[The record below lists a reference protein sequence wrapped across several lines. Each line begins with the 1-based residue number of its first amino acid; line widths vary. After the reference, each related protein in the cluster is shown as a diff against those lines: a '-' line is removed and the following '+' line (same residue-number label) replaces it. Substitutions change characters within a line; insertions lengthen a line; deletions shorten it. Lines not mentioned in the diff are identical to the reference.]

1 MSKLRI
7 VVADDHALLRG
18 GLTALISAQS
28 DMEIVGE
35 AATADEALQVVSRLT
50 PDLLTLDLTMPGGSS
65 VKAIEKVRQQ
75 SPDTKV
81 LVLTMHDDSAYLRAT
96 LAAGADGYLVK
107 TATDAEMLSALRA
120 VAKGRTVVNLAASP
134 QKIHAAM
141 ISAEKPESPGHDS
154 LSEREL
160 EVIRFL
166 AKGHTNQEIADK
178 LFLSVKTIETYR
190 SRIGTK
196 LGLKTRADIV
206 KYVTELGLLD

>member
-1 MSKLRI
+1 MAKLRI
-7 VVADDHALLRG
+7 VVADDHALLRA

-35 AATADEALQVVSRLT
+35 ASSADEAVQAVLQSV
-50 PDLLTLDLTMPGGSS
+50 PDVLTLDLTMPGGSS

-75 SPDTKV
+75 SPSTKV
-81 LVLTMHDDSAYLRAT
+81 LVLTMHDDPAYLRAT

-107 TATDAEMLSALRA
+107 TATDSEMLNALRA
-120 VAKGRTVVNLAASP
+120 VAKGRTVVNLAATP
-134 QKIHAAM
+134 QKIHSA
-141 ISAEKPESPGHDS
+141 IVDAEKPDAPGHDS

-160 EVIRFL
+160 EVIKLL
-166 AKGHTNQEIADK
+166 AQGHTNQEIADK

-196 LGLKTRADIV
+196 LGLKTRAEIV
-206 KYVTELGLLD
+206 KYVNELGLLG